1 MNSLTSFEL
10 NFCVFEHSYVW
21 VAAGKQLDLE
31 KHVGVGGYGYPALVA
46 LNLKKAVYAP
56 LKSAFELDQIM

>member
-1 MNSLTSFEL
+1 
-10 NFCVFEHSYVW
+10 VDSYVW
-21 VAAGKQLDLE
+21 VAAGKQPDLE
-31 KHVGVGGYGYPALVA
+31 KNVGVGGYGYPALVA

>member
-1 MNSLTSFEL
+1 MD
-10 NFCVFEHSYVW
+10 SYVW
-21 VAAGKQLDLE
+21 VAAGRQPDLE

-56 LKSAFELDQIM
+56 LKSAFELDHIM